1 MSAAPSNTFHLLED
15 NDDDNDPLLQG
26 DPIFAT
32 SRPHRKSA
40 PPEPP
45 LTNPPLTNPRAVSVT
60 PATNHKR
67 PPAASK
73 PPAKKKKKK
82 KSEMPHCLVWVC
94 THGKG
99 QSRTWRQNDL
109 KLVGVYS
116 SKTAAEMAKAQVM
129 SRHECCG
136 HGDIIVGGSWND
148 EIDLV
153 IREAPLF
160 LDNDD

>member
-1 MSAAPSNTFHLLED
+1 MSSASNTINFFD

-26 DPIFAT
+26 GPIFAT
-32 SRPHRKSA
+32 SRPRVSA
-40 PPEPP
+40 PPQQP
-45 LTNPPLTNPRAVSVT
+45 LIISNPRVT
-60 PATNHKR
+60 PATNRKR
-67 PPAASK
+67 PPSNK
-73 PPAKKKKKK
+73 PPAKKKLK
-82 KSEMPHCLVWVC
+82 KSEKPHCLLWVC

-116 SKTAAEMAKAQVM
+116 SKPAAEAAKAQVM

-136 HGDIIVGGSWND
+136 HGDIIVGESWND

-160 LDNDD
+160 LDNTNDDC